1 MITRYESEAIG
12 FQDDKITIQQEILEQ
27 RTVIARQ
34 EIEIAENKKQLEDYH
49 LVKREFMTL
58 KVEYDKLYDR
68 Y

>member
-34 EIEIAENKKQLEDYH
+34 EIEIAENK
-49 LVKREFMTL
+49 
-58 KVEYDKLYDR
+58 
-68 Y
+68 

>member
-58 KVEYDKLYDR
+58 KVEYDKLFN
-68 Y
+68 

>member
-12 FQDDKITIQQEILEQ
+12 FLDDKNTIQQEILDQ
-27 RTVIARQ
+27 RSVIARQ
-34 EIEIAENKKQLEDYH
+34 EIEIAELKKQLEDYYA
-49 LVKREFMTL
+49 VKKEFSTL

>member
-1 MITRYESEAIG
+1 MITRYESEEIG

>member
-1 MITRYESEAIG
+1 MITRYESEAVG